1 MTDDTRDT
9 VGIDPQKGGKPSAT
23 PAGVN
28 RTDLAED
35 GPGMAQ
41 TPAGNVGIEHENADA
56 FGEPAEVATPDRRA
70 TPVPGEEDEAR

>member
-1 MTDDTRDT
+1 MTENTRDT
-9 VGIDPQKGGKPSAT
+9 VGIDPQKGRKPSAT

-41 TPAGNVGIEHENADA
+41 TPAGNVAIEHDNPDA
-56 FGEPAEVATPDRRA
+56 FGEPGEVAADRRS
-70 TPVPGEEDEAR
+70 TPVPGEEHEDR

>member
-1 MTDDTRDT
+1 MTENTRDT
-9 VGIDPQKGGKPSAT
+9 VGIDPQKGRKPSAT

-41 TPAGNVGIEHENADA
+41 TPAGNVGIEHDSAEA
-56 FGEPAEVATPDRRA
+56 FGEPGEVAAPD
-70 TPVPGEEDEAR
+70 